1 MLRYRF
7 HFAIQN
13 SYEVLKD
20 PQNFNTLPAFRF
32 HVNIHPCA
40 HATRGACYNRGR
52 LEAKMLELVLEGEKH
67 VKEAKNNLV
76 RYLYNKKYVI
86 HFTFDKENP

>member
-1 MLRYRF
+1 MKMLELVLEGEKHVKEAKNLQILFFKIQLIIKILRYRF

-32 HVNIHPCA
+32 HVNIHP
-40 HATRGACYNRGR
+40 
-52 LEAKMLELVLEGEKH
+52 L
-67 VKEAKNNLV
+67 
-76 RYLYNKKYVI
+76 
-86 HFTFDKENP
+86 

>member
-52 LEAKMLELVLEGEKH
+52 LETISSKTHTSWVLFIKCE
-67 VKEAKNNLV
+67 VDYIFL
-76 RYLYNKKYVI
+76 I
-86 HFTFDKENP
+86 I